1 MARKP
6 LTEKELANL
15 KPVRKGEIRNPNGRR
30 GKDGLGG
37 FSLKEHLKRMLAKM
51 GPDERDAF
59 ISGLL
64 IKAAGGDVAAF
75 KLVMEMN
82 GEGDGI
88 TQEDGG
94 LRINVTLPP
103 KEEV

>member
-1 MARKP
+1 MAKKVSP
-6 LTEKELANL
+6 VSLANL
-15 KPVRKGEIRNPNGRR
+15 KPAKDGDIRNKYGRK

-37 FSLKEHLKRMLAKM
+37 FSLKMHLKQMLNKM
-51 GPDERDAF
+51 EPDERDGF
-59 ISGLL
+59 IAGLL
-64 IKAAGGDVAAF
+64 LKASTGDVAAF